1 MSNEVHEGQILA
13 GKFRIERVL
22 GQGGMGVVVAA
33 THLQLDERVALKFLL
48 PDALS
53 NPEAVERF
61 AREARAAVKIKSEH
75 VARVSDVGTLE
86 SGSPYMV
93 MEYLEGQ
100 DLAGFVHASGAM
112 AVPAAIE
119 FVLQACEA
127 IGEAHALGIVH
138 RDLKPANLFVTRR
151 VDGSPCIKVLDF
163 GISKLTAPGGAADLG
178 MTKTSSVMGS
188 PLYMSPEQMSS
199 TRNVDMRTDI
209 WALGV
214 ILYEI
219 LTGRVP
225 FEAETMPQLCGMI
238 LQDPPRPLRDLRPD
252 LPDVLQAVIFRCL
265 EKSRDR
271 RFANVADLAA
281 ALAPFGAPSAQRSAE
296 RISRVLGAAGIPST
310 PNLGVVA
317 TSPPDTSTSSNWGRS
332 QLAKKSRAPLLI
344 ALLAALLVLGGVL
357 ALVLRKHAAVESAAE
372 PVSAPLPA
380 VPTQAA
386 PAVVA
391 VTPPAPVSPVG
402 DPEARPAEPSA
413 SAAAPATSAQ
423 PARPALLAP
432 PARKGAPHLA
442 APKPTPAAAAAAAK
456 PKPAPAQAVSPGID
470 PLDGRR

>member
-100 DLAGFVHASGAM
+100 DLAAFVHGGGAM

-138 RDLKPANLFVTRR
+138 RDLKPANLFVTQR

-163 GISKLTAPGGAADLG
+163 GISKLTAPGGGPDLG

-296 RISRVLGAAGIPST
+296 RISRVLVAAGIPST
-310 PNLGVVA
+310 PTLGVVA
-317 TSPPDTSTSSNWGRS
+317 TSPPDTSTSSNWGTS
-332 QLAKKSRAPLLI
+332 QAARKSRAPLVI
-344 ALLAALLVLGGVL
+344 ALLAGLLVLGGVL
-357 ALVLRKHAAVESAAE
+357 VLGRRKHAAVESAAE
-372 PVSAPLPA
+372 PVSAPSPA
-380 VPTQAA
+380 LNTQTAA
-386 PAVVA
+386 PVVA
-391 VTPPAPVSPVG
+391 VTAPAPVAPVA
-402 DPEARPAEPSA
+402 DQQAPQAEPAASA
-413 SAAAPATSAQ
+413 AAAPATSA
-423 PARPALLAP
+423 ALAEPTAPAP
-432 PARKGAPHLA
+432 PTRKGALRFA
-442 APKPTPAAAAAAAK
+442 APKPAAAAK
-456 PKPAPAQAVSPGID
+456 PKPAPVQAASPGID